1 METDTIKLLR
11 ECDSGAK
18 TAVNSIKE
26 MLDKVK
32 DPSLLSVLTKSL
44 VTHQDLQ
51 MKIGEE
57 LIKADADTK
66 DPPAM
71 AKLMS
76 WAKINI
82 KMLENNEDKT
92 VAGLMLDGC
101 NMGIKQLC
109 SYVNEYKEADEE
121 AQSLAKKLI
130 KEEEHLIEEL
140 KRYL

>member
-44 VTHQDLQ
+44 LTHQDLQ

-57 LIKADADTK
+57 LIKIGADTK
-66 DPPAM
+66 DPPTM

-92 VAGLMLDGC
+92 IADLMLDGC

>member
-18 TAVNSIKE
+18 TAVNSIKD
-26 MLDKVK
+26 MIDKVK

-44 VTHQDLQ
+44 ITHQDLQ
-51 MKIGEE
+51 VEIGEA
-57 LIKADADTK
+57 IIQKGGDTK
-66 DPPAM
+66 DPPLM
-71 AKLMS
+71 AKVMS
-76 WAKINI
+76 WAKINM
-82 KMLENNEDKT
+82 KMLENNDDKT
-92 VAGLMLDGC
+92 IAGLMLDGC

-109 SYVNEYKEADEE
+109 SYVNDYKEADEE
-121 AQSLAKKLI
+121 TQSLAKKLI

>member
-1 METDTIKLLR
+1 MEDTIKLLR

-32 DPSLLSVLTKSL
+32 SPSLLSLLTKSL
-44 VTHQDLQ
+44 LTHQDLQ
-51 MKIGEE
+51 IKIGEE
-57 LIKADADTK
+57 LIKIGADTK

-71 AKLMS
+71 AKIMS
-76 WAKINI
+76 WAKINM

-92 VAGLMLDGC
+92 IAGLMLDGC

-109 SYVNEYKEADEE
+109 SYVNEYKGADETSQE
-121 AQSLAKKLI
+121 LAKKLI

-140 KRYL
+140 KNYL